1 VVQLAARVERVEA
14 RAQDQPDAVDARPR
28 YEPREDVGLR
38 VVEAVLFAA
47 VAVYFVA
54 GVVGVFVA

>member
-1 VVQLAARVERVEA
+1 VEA
-14 RAQDQPDAVDARPR
+14 RAQDQPDAVEARPR

-54 GVVGVFVA
+54 GVVGVFLA